1 MEINNFAIPRFLS
14 KRGRLGCFSEQTT
27 KEKFFIWIW
36 LPCRTS
42 TNSSERAK
50 WMKIFRLDHFADHLK
65 VHMQCYREV
74 KETRIFRT
82 SIKVDH
88 KKAIIYFF
96 LVTRLRLIF
105 ISFSILN
112 VRDTKFNRL
121 VFKGSSQ
128 NINMHRHCC
137 MLHVYFNTCGIDSK
151 IKTLMAAC
159 LCMTISLGT
168 LYNSSFYA
176 IFIMN
181 SNKA

>member
-1 MEINNFAIPRFLS
+1 MNENLS
-14 KRGRLGCFSEQTT
+14 
-27 KEKFFIWIW
+27 
-36 LPCRTS
+36 
-42 TNSSERAK
+42 
-50 WMKIFRLDHFADHLK
+50 LDHFADHLK

-74 KETRIFRT
+74 KETRLFRT

-96 LVTRLRLIF
+96 LVIRLRLIV

-112 VRDTKFNRL
+112 VRNTKLYRL

-128 NINMHRHCC
+128 NINMHQHCC
-137 MLHVYFNTCGIDSK
+137 MLHVYLNARGIDSK
-151 IKTLMAAC
+151 IQNLMAAC
-159 LCMTISLGT
+159 LCVTISLGT

>member
-1 MEINNFAIPRFLS
+1 
-14 KRGRLGCFSEQTT
+14 
-27 KEKFFIWIW
+27 
-36 LPCRTS
+36 
-42 TNSSERAK
+42 
-50 WMKIFRLDHFADHLK
+50 MKIFRLDHFADHLK
-65 VHMQCYREV
+65 VHIQCFRKV

-96 LVTRLRLIF
+96 VVIRLRLIV

-112 VRDTKFNRL
+112 VRDTKCYCL
-121 VFKGSSQ
+121 VYQGPSQ

-137 MLHVYFNTCGIDSK
+137 MLHCSK
-151 IKTLMAAC
+151 IKTLMVAR
-159 LCMTISLGT
+159 LCVTISLGT